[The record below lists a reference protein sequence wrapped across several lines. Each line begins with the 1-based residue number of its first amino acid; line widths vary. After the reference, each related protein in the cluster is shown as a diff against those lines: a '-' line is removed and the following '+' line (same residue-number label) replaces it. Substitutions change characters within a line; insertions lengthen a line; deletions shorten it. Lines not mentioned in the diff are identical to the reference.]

1 MECNEETCGNKFDRA
16 YSCSQCKLKFCSNS
30 CMIDHFFLKHE
41 KMDSSYSTNL
51 KNNSNNMRQNFRI
64 SDLKNSRRNSGSI
77 STFLKKGEVLKEIKF
92 ENYHNFENFEKL
104 KSGNKTHILGI
115 GAFGE
120 VYLVR
125 HKKDGKC
132 FAVKQM
138 NKSRIL
144 NTGATLEIIRRE
156 IDIHCRL
163 IHENII
169 RLFSY
174 YEDAISFYLLME
186 YANSGSLFKRIR
198 KNKGLDEKT
207 AFKYFIQTAAAIYF
221 VHENNLIHRDIKPEN
236 LLLDENDNIKLCD
249 FGWCIELEIGN
260 RNTVCGTPEYMA
272 PEIIREM
279 PYDKSID
286 IWSLGV
292 LLYELLHGYSPFR
305 ACEGNGGQDN
315 TQVMRNILKHDFR
328 IEINELSRSCSDL
341 ISSKI
346 YSNKFYDFRTFN

>member
-1 MECNEETCGNKFDRA
+1 MECKKETCRKIFTKA
-16 YSCSQCKLKFCSNS
+16 YSCSRCELKFCSSS

-41 KMDSSYSTNL
+41 TESQENSSMKNFSSTNVI
-51 KNNSNNMRQNFRI
+51 KNSKI
-64 SDLKNSRRNSGSI
+64 TELKNSKRNSGTNTSI
-77 STFLKKGEVLKEIKF
+77 FIKRGEILKEIRLDSYF
-92 ENYHNFENFEKL
+92 NFDNFEKV
-104 KSGNKTHILGI
+104 KMGNKPQLLGS

-120 VYLVR
+120 VYLVKNR
-125 HKKDGKC
+125 RDGKL

-138 NKSRIL
+138 DKSRIL
-144 NTGATLEIIRRE
+144 NTGATLDIIRRE

-169 RLFSY
+169 RLYSFS
-174 YEDAISFYLLME
+174 EDNSSFFLLME
-186 YANSGSLFKRIR
+186 YADSGSLFRKIR
-198 KNKGLDEKT
+198 KSKGLDEKS

-221 VHENNLIHRDIKPEN
+221 IHENNLIHRDIKPEN
-236 LLLDENDNIKLCD
+236 LLLDDKDNIKLCD

-272 PEIIREM
+272 PEIIKEM

-305 ACEGNGGQDN
+305 AQHDNEEEEN
-315 TQVMRNILKHDFR
+315 TQVMRNIIKYNLRFDRKDLSDSCCNLITSKNLK
-328 IEINELSRSCSDL
+328 IN
-341 ISSKI
+341 
-346 YSNKFYDFRTFN
+346 